1 MAAQPID
8 EKHFRHAFSQQANS
22 DGTMDIHTFQMIL
35 KSLHLNPSDFAVSQA
50 INETSSG
57 LVIEEKDLP
66 RFLELLV
73 EKQKNAKDLLSNL
86 RQVFDLLDADK
97 NGYLDR
103 YEIKMAFAM
112 LDKPYTNDDIED
124 LMGEADKDKDGRI
137 SFEEFQSS
145 RKSQVF
151 YNLKF
156 GY

>member
-1 MAAQPID
+1 MAEPIN
-8 EKHFRHAFSQQANS
+8 EKQLRHAFSQQCDA

-35 KSLHLNPSDFAVSQA
+35 KSVHLNPTDYAVIHS

-57 LVIEEKDLP
+57 LSIEEKDLG
-66 RFLELLV
+66 RFLELL
-73 EKQKNAKDLLSNL
+73 EKNQKNAKELSHNL

-103 YEIKMAFAM
+103 YELKMAFAM
-112 LDKPYTNDDIED
+112 LDKPYTEADVED
-124 LMGEADKDKDGRI
+124 LMTEADLDRDGRI
-137 SFEEFQSS
+137 SFEEFSTS
-145 RKSQVF
+145 KKSHVF